1 MAVDAG
7 KGAGGTRGV
16 ALDDGMDAQAR
27 ELASLAGGAQDAAAT
42 FGLVRRDDDDD
53 DDDSEDDDEG

>member
-7 KGAGGTRGV
+7 KGAGGVRGV
-16 ALDDGMDAQAR
+16 ALDEDGMEVQAR
-27 ELASLAGGAQDAAAT
+27 ELASLAGGAQDAAAS

-53 DDDSEDDDEG
+53 DSDADE